1 MSSPTESAPP
11 PTAPTQ
17 PATPTETPEIPV
29 SEALILGTLHG
40 PAELLPISS
49 SGHIA
54 VIPWLLDWDYCDVD
68 AEVRKAFEVA
78 LHAGTAAAL
87 LITLR
92 TEVSDAMR
100 GMSMRIAQLIVLS
113 FVPPAIVGYTLERP
127 IERRLGT
134 PGTIALGLVAG
145 SVAMA
150 RADRN
155 PQTRSSLDAG
165 PTDALCLGLAQ
176 ACALLPG
183 VSRNGATLAAAR
195 RRGFTRE
202 DANKLSRH
210 VALPVIAG
218 ATLLKTVR
226 LARRGLPPR
235 SAVPIALGAAA
246 SFASTLGSTWLI
258 RQVERDRSLA
268 PYAVYRLGLAALVV
282 GRLARRRR
290 TAAPLGSTLAD
301 SPAQPW
307 AESDPYTTM
316 AS

>member
-1 MSSPTESAPP
+1 MDDPQAA
-11 PTAPTQ
+11 TAAGVDDPQ
-17 PATPTETPEIPV
+17 PATTGQEIAV
-29 SEALILGTLHG
+29 TEALVLGALHG

-54 VIPWLLDWDYCDVD
+54 VIPWLLDWEYRDVD
-68 AEVRKAFEVA
+68 AELRKAFEVA

-92 TEVSDAMR
+92 SEVSDAVR
-100 GMSMRIAQLIVLS
+100 GMSLRLAELVVLS

-127 IERRLGT
+127 IERYLGT
-134 PGTIALGLVAG
+134 PQTIALGLVAG
-145 SVAMA
+145 SLAMA
-150 RADRN
+150 WADRA
-155 PQTRSSLDAG
+155 PQTRTSRDAG
-165 PTDALCLGLAQ
+165 AADALWLGIAQ

-195 RRGFTRE
+195 RRRFTRE

-235 SAVPIALGAAA
+235 SALPIAVGAGA

-258 RQVERDRSLA
+258 RQVERDRSLL
-268 PYAVYRLGLAALVV
+268 PYAVYRIGLAAVIV
-282 GRLARRRR
+282 GRLAARRQPAASAPAPPPRR
-290 TAAPLGSTLAD
+290 
-301 SPAQPW
+301 Q

-316 AS
+316 AT

>member
-1 MSSPTESAPP
+1 MPSPTDA
-11 PTAPTQ
+11 TADAGGLSSDTGQ
-17 PATPTETPEIPV
+17 EIAV
-29 SEALILGTLHG
+29 GEALVLGALHG

-49 SGHIA
+49 SGHIT
-54 VIPWLLDWDYCDVD
+54 VIPWLLQWDYCDVD
-68 AEVRKAFEVA
+68 PELRKAFEVA

-92 TEVSDAMR
+92 TEVSDAVHGISLR
-100 GMSMRIAQLIVLS
+100 LAELVVLS

-127 IERRLGT
+127 IERHLGT
-134 PGTIALGLVAG
+134 PATIALGLVAG
-145 SVAMA
+145 SIAMA
-150 RADRN
+150 RADRA
-155 PQTRSSLDAG
+155 PQTRTSRDAG
-165 PTDALCLGLAQ
+165 ATDALWLGIAQ

-195 RRGFTRE
+195 RRRFTRE

-235 SAVPIALGAAA
+235 STMPIALGAGA

-258 RQVERDRSLA
+258 RQVERDRSLL
-268 PYAVYRLGLAALVV
+268 PYAVYRIALAGVILS
-282 GRLARRRR
+282 RLAHRRRAPAGDR
-290 TAAPLGSTLAD
+290 APAATVR
-301 SPAQPW
+301 
-307 AESDPYTTM
+307 AESDRYTTM

>member
-1 MSSPTESAPP
+1 MSSPTDRRIQAEPG
-11 PTAPTQ
+11 Q
-17 PATPTETPEIPV
+17 GQDGHEIAIG
-29 SEALILGTLHG
+29 EALVLGALHG

-54 VIPWLLDWDYCDVD
+54 LLPWLLGWGYSDAD
-68 AEVRKAFEVA
+68 AELRKAFEVA

-100 GMSMRIAQLIVLS
+100 DISLRSAELIALS

-134 PGTIALGLVAG
+134 PATIAVGLVLG

-150 RADRN
+150 RADRT
-155 PQTRSSLDAG
+155 PQTRTSHDAG
-165 PTDALCLGLAQ
+165 LTDALCLGVAQ

-235 SAVPIALGAAA
+235 SALPIGLGAAA

-258 RQVERDRSLA
+258 RQVERDRSLL
-268 PYAVYRLGLAALVV
+268 PYAAYRLGLAAVV
-282 GRLARRRR
+282 LARLARRS
-290 TAAPLGSTLAD
+290 G
-301 SPAQPW
+301 
-307 AESDPYTTM
+307 SDPYTTM
-316 AS
+316 AT

>member
-1 MSSPTESAPP
+1 MSSPTDAGADGGGLPLGGG
-11 PTAPTQ
+11 Q
-17 PATPTETPEIPV
+17 EIAV
-29 SEALILGTLHG
+29 GEALVLGALHG

-49 SGHIA
+49 SGHIT
-54 VIPWLLDWDYCDVD
+54 VIPWLLEWDYCDVD
-68 AEVRKAFEVA
+68 PELRKAFEVA

-92 TEVSDAMR
+92 TEVSDALH
-100 GMSMRIAQLIVLS
+100 GMSLRLAELVVLS

-127 IERRLGT
+127 IERYLGT
-134 PGTIALGLVAG
+134 PATIALGLVAG

-150 RADRN
+150 RADRA
-155 PQTRSSLDAG
+155 PQTRTSHDARA
-165 PTDALCLGLAQ
+165 TDALWLGIAQ

-195 RRGFTRE
+195 RRRFTRE

-235 SAVPIALGAAA
+235 STMPIALGAGA

-258 RQVERDRSLA
+258 RQVERDRSLL
-268 PYAVYRLGLAALVV
+268 PYAVYRIALAGVILS
-282 GRLARRRR
+282 RLAQRRRAPAR
-290 TAAPLGSTLAD
+290 DWAPSATARS
-301 SPAQPW
+301 
-307 AESDPYTTM
+307 ESDRYTTM